1 MNKQVVDRKE
11 EISQDNIQSQ
21 HGNAVYYIC
30 VLTVK
35 ADASSSNTFPVR
47 EMGTDSRTNII
58 FYTEVHTMVVQHN
71 MSAMNANR
79 MLSGVSSAQSNQQ
92 RSYHQVTELTVQQM
106 MQQDFLS
113 QRR

>member
-11 EISQDNIQSQ
+11 DISQDNIQSY
-21 HGNAVYYIC
+21 GNTVYYIC

-58 FYTEVHTMVVQHN
+58 FT
-71 MSAMNANR
+71 
-79 MLSGVSSAQSNQQ
+79 
-92 RSYHQVTELTVQQM
+92 
-106 MQQDFLS
+106 
-113 QRR
+113 RRYILW